1 MNQELRRAVYRK
13 QMLYSQ
19 FTKCQ
24 SNKIWEK
31 FRKQRNFVTKLKRK
45 SMKTY
50 FLERCSGGTKS
61 GDFWKTIKPF
71 FSKKGSSGEQKIVLN
86 ESDKIVNDQKEV
98 ANHFNN
104 FFSTVAENIGKDTVY
119 DPSDHPSL
127 IEIKKQNDCTNK
139 FVFEKVTT
147 DKVEKII
154 NNINIKKATGADGI
168 PAKIIKCSKSIIAP
182 QITSILNMSIDQNV
196 FPDKLKKAQVTPLYK
211 KNDPLLK
218 TNYRPVSVLCIFS
231 KIFEKI
237 LEQQLSDFFEN
248 IFNPYLCAFRRD
260 HGCQTTL
267 LRLLEDW
274 RNALENNQYV
284 AAVLMDLSKAFDCLP
299 HDILLDKLSAYG
311 MSTDSVSLLE
321 SYLSSRKQQ
330 IKINGILSSWSD
342 IQKGVPQGSILGP
355 LLFNV
360 FINDIFYFVK
370 KGTLYNYA
378 DDNTLSYGHPDF
390 NVLTSVLESE
400 SNVLI
405 NWFKVNKM
413 QANPDKFQVL
423 AVGKKTFDKNMKICI
438 QNSTLSCEETV
449 KLLGIEIDYQLNFDI
464 HISSICRK
472 ASQQL
477 NILKRLGRYLDKL
490 SKLTIFHTFI
500 LSNFNFCP
508 LAWHFCTDKN
518 SKKIEKV
525 QERALRFVY
534 DDYTSSYINLL
545 EKALVPSLQIRRIR
559 TMALETYKIVK
570 REHSWP
576 CRFHIMKYI
585 GKMSETESLLS
596 TCCISFSIQSC
607 RSCYATLHLCQRPF
621 YKIFV
626 KFRNSK
632 KKVLKIVLIIVNIN
646 KDENKSLISKQFSL
660 KNDL

>member
-1 MNQELRRAVYRK
+1 
-13 QMLYSQ
+13 MLYSQ

-24 SNKIWEK
+24 SNKNWEK

-71 FSKKGSSGEQKIVLN
+71 FSKKESSGEQKIVLN

-139 FVFEKVTT
+139 FVFEKVTN

-154 NNINIKKATGADGI
+154 NNINIKKATAADGI

-182 QITSILNMSIDQNV
+182 QITSILNMSIDQSV

-237 LEQQLSDFFEN
+237 LEQQLSDLFEN
-248 IFNPYLCAFRRD
+248 IFNPYLCAFRRG

-267 LRLLEDW
+267 LRLLEDC
-274 RNALENNQYV
+274 RNALEKNQYV

-311 MSTDSVSLLE
+311 TCMSTDSVSLLE
-321 SYLSSRKQQ
+321 SYLSNRKQQ

-342 IQKGVPQGSILGP
+342 IQKGSILGLYFLMS
-355 LLFNV
+355 LLMIF
-360 FINDIFYFVK
+360 FYFVK

-378 DDNTLSYGHPDF
+378 DADF

-400 SNVLI
+400 
-405 NWFKVNKM
+405 
-413 QANPDKFQVL
+413 
-423 AVGKKTFDKNMKICI
+423 
-438 QNSTLSCEETV
+438 
-449 KLLGIEIDYQLNFDI
+449 
-464 HISSICRK
+464 
-472 ASQQL
+472 
-477 NILKRLGRYLDKL
+477 
-490 SKLTIFHTFI
+490 
-500 LSNFNFCP
+500 
-508 LAWHFCTDKN
+508 
-518 SKKIEKV
+518 
-525 QERALRFVY
+525 
-534 DDYTSSYINLL
+534 
-545 EKALVPSLQIRRIR
+545 
-559 TMALETYKIVK
+559 
-570 REHSWP
+570 
-576 CRFHIMKYI
+576 
-585 GKMSETESLLS
+585 
-596 TCCISFSIQSC
+596 
-607 RSCYATLHLCQRPF
+607 
-621 YKIFV
+621 
-626 KFRNSK
+626 
-632 KKVLKIVLIIVNIN
+632 
-646 KDENKSLISKQFSL
+646 
-660 KNDL
+660 

>member
-1 MNQELRRAVYRK
+1 M
-13 QMLYSQ
+13 
-19 FTKCQ
+19 
-24 SNKIWEK
+24 
-31 FRKQRNFVTKLKRK
+31 
-45 SMKTY
+45 
-50 FLERCSGGTKS
+50 
-61 GDFWKTIKPF
+61 
-71 FSKKGSSGEQKIVLN
+71 LN

-182 QITSILNMSIDQNV
+182 QITSILNMSIDQSV

-231 KIFEKI
+231 KIFLKI

-248 IFNPYLCAFRRD
+248 IFNPYLCAFRRG

-274 RNALENNQYV
+274 RNALEKNQYV

-311 MSTDSVSLLE
+311 MSTDSLFLLE
-321 SYLSSRKQQ
+321 SYLSNRKQQ
-330 IKINGILSSWSD
+330 IKINGILRSWSD
-342 IQKGVPQGSILGP
+342 IQKGVPQGSILGS

-360 FINDIFYFVK
+360 FINDIFFFVK

-390 NVLTSVLESE
+390 NVLTSGLESE

-477 NILKRLGRYLDKL
+477 NILKRLGRYLDRL

-508 LAWHFCTDKN
+508 LVWHFCNDKN
-518 SKKIEKV
+518 SKKLEKV

-559 TMALETYKIVK
+559 TMALETYKIVNK
-570 REHSWP
+570 LAP
-576 CRFHIMKYI
+576 VC
-585 GKMSETESLLS
+585 
-596 TCCISFSIQSC
+596 
-607 RSCYATLHLCQRPF
+607 LHDLVN
-621 YKIFV
+621 V
-626 KFRNSK
+626 KNSK
-632 KKVLKIVLIIVNIN
+632 YAFRYSNILDVPQVRISVWQKIIHVCSCNSVERPSEPFQN
-646 KDENKSLISKQFSL
+646 
-660 KNDL
+660 

>member
-1 MNQELRRAVYRK
+1 M
-13 QMLYSQ
+13 
-19 FTKCQ
+19 
-24 SNKIWEK
+24 
-31 FRKQRNFVTKLKRK
+31 
-45 SMKTY
+45 
-50 FLERCSGGTKS
+50 
-61 GDFWKTIKPF
+61 
-71 FSKKGSSGEQKIVLN
+71 LN

-139 FVFEKVTT
+139 FDFEKVTT
-147 DKVEKII
+147 NKVEKII

-168 PAKIIKCSKSIIAP
+168 PAKIIICSKSIIAP

-248 IFNPYLCAFRRD
+248 IFNPYLCAFRRG

-274 RNALENNQYV
+274 RNALEKNQYV

-477 NILKRLGRYLDKL
+477 NILKRLGRYLDRL

-518 SKKIEKV
+518 SKKLEKV

-559 TMALETYKIVK
+559 TMALETYKIVNK
-570 REHSWP
+570 LAPVCLRD
-576 CRFHIMKYI
+576 
-585 GKMSETESLLS
+585 LVN
-596 TCCISFSIQSC
+596 
-607 RSCYATLHLCQRPF
+607 
-621 YKIFV
+621 V
-626 KFRNSK
+626 KNSK
-632 KKVLKIVLIIVNIN
+632 YAFRYSNIYLKLELQGMAKNHSRLQLQLCGTTFRTISELKTVSTTLKV
-646 KDENKSLISKQFSL
+646 
-660 KNDL
+660 

>member
-24 SNKIWEK
+24 SNKNWEK

-71 FSKKGSSGEQKIVLN
+71 FSKKGSSGEHKIVLN

-119 DPSDHPSL
+119 EPSDHPSL
-127 IEIKKQNDCTNK
+127 IEIRKQNDCTNK

-182 QITSILNMSIDQNV
+182 QITSILNMSIDQSV

-248 IFNPYLCAFRRD
+248 IFIPYLCAFRRG

-274 RNALENNQYV
+274 RNALEKNQYV

-321 SYLSSRKQQ
+321 SYLSNRKQQ

-342 IQKGVPQGSILGP
+342 IQKGVPQGSILEP

-477 NILKRLGRYLDKL
+477 NILKRLGRYLDRL

-518 SKKIEKV
+518 SNKLEKV

-534 DDYTSSYINLL
+534 NDYTSSYINLL
-545 EKALVPSLQIRRIR
+545 EKAPYRSDVLGQ
-559 TMALETYKIVK
+559 
-570 REHSWP
+570 WP
-576 CRFHIMKYI
+576 
-585 GKMSETESLLS
+585 
-596 TCCISFSIQSC
+596 
-607 RSCYATLHLCQRPF
+607 
-621 YKIFV
+621 
-626 KFRNSK
+626 
-632 KKVLKIVLIIVNIN
+632 
-646 KDENKSLISKQFSL
+646 
-660 KNDL
+660 